1 MAIANIIF
9 SSMTKIIKVR
19 NILLVSKTGSNMT
32 KLMRVS
38 KFTKIQRGTTSYCF
52 SSMRNPIKVRIQR
65 AYSILNLA
73 GVNQSKTTMK
83 SSSKHDQANEAS

>member
-19 NILLVSKTGSNMT
+19 NKLLVSKTGSNMT

-38 KFTKIQRGTTSYCF
+38 KFTKRFREVPQAIVFQACAT
-52 SSMRNPIKVRIQR
+52 
-65 AYSILNLA
+65 
-73 GVNQSKTTMK
+73 QSKSEFKEPT
-83 SSSKHDQANEAS
+83 QF